1 LRSSPA
7 TVLRPIKS
15 TVVHRPVEEHQGWPG
30 RVAVA
35 VTRDDPPQVFIA
47 ESDSVLSRLVALRL
61 VARTRPNDLAER
73 ADLVE
78 IRRALLDERWSDA
91 VFRWMEATGEIVDAY
106 PDEDVWTA
114 AQLDAERASLETRL
128 APIFEE

>member
-1 LRSSPA
+1 
-7 TVLRPIKS
+7 
-15 TVVHRPVEEHQGWPG
+15 VVHRPVEEHQGWPG